1 MPSNQIN
8 RSVSPF
14 PLPFGERAESP
25 FSPLFLHQF
34 VCEYDL
40 LFSFFVKS
48 RLNGSFVQQGT

>member
-14 PLPFGERAESP
+14 PLLSAGEGGVPS
-25 FSPLFLHQF
+25 FFLHQF

-40 LFSFFVKS
+40 LFFFFVKC